1 MLAGAAILILLT
13 EGTEVPSD
21 ISWEAFHEMCS
32 IDDISWEM
40 NSLIPSNIPR
50 VYTLI
55 FINTSKIKCIFNFNK
70 NQFKK
75 KMF

>member
-21 ISWEAFHEMCS
+21 ISWEAFNEMCS

-50 VYTLI
+50 VCNFYFLLI
-55 FINTSKIKCIFNFNK
+55 NSK
-70 NQFKK
+70 
-75 KMF
+75 